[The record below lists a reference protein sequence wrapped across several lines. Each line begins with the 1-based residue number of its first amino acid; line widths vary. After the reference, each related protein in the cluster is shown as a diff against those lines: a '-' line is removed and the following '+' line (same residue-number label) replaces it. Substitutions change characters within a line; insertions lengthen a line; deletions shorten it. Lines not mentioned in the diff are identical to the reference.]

1 MRTTIDLDE
10 DVLLAVKDL
19 AKHRQE
25 SIGRVVS
32 DLTRRALVYCPTGRG
47 VVSVFV
53 AQEPKPANKKSL
65 SNFGIHP
72 FPYEGGE
79 IPTNEL
85 VNRLREEEGI

>member
-10 DVLLAVKDL
+10 DVLMAVKDL
-19 AKHRQE
+19 AKYRHE

-32 DLTRRALVYCPTGRG
+32 DLTRRALVYSHTAAGSAR
-47 VVSVFV
+47 VMV
-53 AQEPKPANKKSL
+53 AQEPAVTNGKSL
-65 SNFGIHP
+65 SDFGIHP